1 VDNQKLES
9 STNYCFYKISDSVLN
24 LDNPSRFIEAIKE
37 YSKIKKQHIFI
48 IQSPLVDS
56 EKYTYDYKEALIL
69 LSARSKVTFI
79 NLSND
84 NLELFESFCDDVI
97 EDLGSISDKYKY
109 KDKIGRPRT
118 WNKIIERI
126 EDISLFIDNID
137 ELFKKIRIE
146 DAKEQRLSE
155 LLISLFTGSIND
167 IDKIDGLN
175 QPDNI
180 LDKVKKKILLFDST
194 QTNFLFSKKV
204 KKSLVIQGLSGTGKT
219 ELLLHKLKDIYTTNE
234 SSKICFTCH
243 NKILANNLRKRI
255 PSFFN
260 FMKVEQQ
267 IEWNERLWC
276 IHAWGSYND
285 INSGTYRYIC
295 DFYDIP
301 FLNYSNASSFSKA
314 CEIALEQIKNNHL
327 NHEKFAF
334 DYMMIDESQDFDDG
348 FFNLC
353 ERVTRKNLY
362 IAGDIFQSIFG
373 SQAISVSKEV
383 DYLLNQC
390 YRTDPRTLMFS
401 HGLGMGLF
409 EEQKLQWPSDDQW
422 QNYGYMVEKEQKE
435 DGKILYTL
443 SRNPIR
449 RFEDIQINS
458 TSVNIKNI
466 ATLSEK
472 EIAKEIVDAI
482 LYLKEKNPTIKP
494 GDIAIIFIEKNR
506 NYNNRMSA
514 IIRNEL
520 EIKSINWPINLAF
533 ETQKNDD
540 SLCITNHNNV
550 KGLEFP
556 FVICVSPHN
565 LTKDLKVRNSLYMAM
580 TRSFIQ
586 STLFINVSNSR
597 LFDEYVN
604 CLRSINTNGKIHVV
618 EPSDENKENIKQLNI
633 EFDKNSATP
642 IRELILAEIKRN
654 APYFTFEEQAWI
666 LDGVLRICR
675 DNYDSDM
682 VSLKIKELIKVARS
696 Q

>member
-1 VDNQKLES
+1 MDNQKLES

-301 FLNYSNASSFSKA
+301 FLNYSNAPSFSKA

-696 Q
+696 

>member
-1 VDNQKLES
+1 MDNQKLES

-118 WNKIIERI
+118 WNIIERI

-301 FLNYSNASSFSKA
+301 FLNYSNAPSFSKA

-472 EIAKEIVDAI
+472 EIAKEIVDVI

-506 NYNNRMSA
+506 
-514 IIRNEL
+514 II
-520 EIKSINWPINLAF
+520 
-533 ETQKNDD
+533 
-540 SLCITNHNNV
+540 IT
-550 KGLEFP
+550 E
-556 FVICVSPHN
+556 
-565 LTKDLKVRNSLYMAM
+565 
-580 TRSFIQ
+580 
-586 STLFINVSNSR
+586 
-597 LFDEYVN
+597 
-604 CLRSINTNGKIHVV
+604 
-618 EPSDENKENIKQLNI
+618 
-633 EFDKNSATP
+633 
-642 IRELILAEIKRN
+642 
-654 APYFTFEEQAWI
+654 
-666 LDGVLRICR
+666 
-675 DNYDSDM
+675 
-682 VSLKIKELIKVARS
+682 
-696 Q
+696 

>member
-1 VDNQKLES
+1 M
-9 STNYCFYKISDSVLN
+9 
-24 LDNPSRFIEAIKE
+24 
-37 YSKIKKQHIFI
+37 
-48 IQSPLVDS
+48 
-56 EKYTYDYKEALIL
+56 
-69 LSARSKVTFI
+69 TFI

-301 FLNYSNASSFSKA
+301 FLNYSNAPSFSKA

-696 Q
+696 